1 MPLVTLD
8 RSPPPF
14 FKQGPSAFTRLMF
27 FSALAI
33 FLMVADARW
42 RMTQPLRAVV
52 ATVLQPVQNAL
63 LAPQSWWAE
72 VGHYTSGLKEAR
84 QAQLAAERKVA
95 AQAERVMRVDQLE
108 RENARLRELL
118 ALRPRVDVHS
128 LAAEVLYDAPDPFT
142 RKVVIDQ
149 GSSHGVMLG
158 SPVIDESGVL
168 GQVTRV
174 YPLTSEVTLVTDKE
188 AAVPVVNGRTR
199 QRGVAYG
206 TPQVLGMELRFMAGN
221 ADVQVGDELLTS
233 GLDGIYPAGLPVAR
247 VTKVDR
253 RADSA
258 FARIVLAPR
267 SQPDNSR
274 HVLLLQPVSDQL
286 PDRPAEGAA
295 VAASASASAASLH
308 AARGASASHPAS
320 QASASQARRA
330 ATAHVPSTATSG
342 AKP

>member
-42 RMTQPLRAVV
+42 KVTQPLRAVV
-52 ATVLQPVQNAL
+52 ATMLQPVQSML
-63 LAPQSWWAE
+63 LAPQAWWADAS
-72 VGHYTSGLKEAR
+72 HYTAGLEAAR
-84 QAQLAAERKVA
+84 LDQHQAQKKSA
-95 AQAERVMRVDQLE
+95 AQAERAMRVDQLE

-118 ALRPRVDVHS
+118 ALRPRVNVQS
-128 LAAEVLYDAPDPFT
+128 QAAEVLYDAPDPFT

-149 GSSHGVMLG
+149 GSHHGVILG
-158 SPVIDESGVL
+158 SPVIDELGVL

-174 YPLTSEVTLVTDKE
+174 YPLTSEVTLVTDKD
-188 AAVPVVNGRTR
+188 AAVPVVNSRTR

-221 ADVQVGDELLTS
+221 ADVQMGDELQTS
-233 GLDGIYPAGLPVAR
+233 GLDGIYPAGLPVAKVAR
-247 VTKVDR
+247 VDR

-258 FARIVLAPR
+258 FARIVLTPKA
-267 SQPDNSR
+267 QPDNSR
-274 HVLLLQPVSDQL
+274 HVLLLHPVSDQL
-286 PDRPAEGAA
+286 PDRPSEAETI
-295 VAASASASAASLH
+295 AASASAPAPAASTQHHAKAESAVH
-308 AARGASASHPAS
+308 AAR
-320 QASASQARRA
+320 Q
-330 ATAHVPSTATSG
+330 PSTAHPAASG